1 MAWGCVSG
9 WQKDSARRSQA
20 RCSAMRGM
28 PRPPRR
34 RKRAY
39 LPLFFGQIIFGI
51 RYAAPCAPCVFGIE
65 QNIAPGRIIGRGI
78 MRRRLDRRE
87 CQSRAEA
94 IGGSPVELGFERRGS
109 SPVLPVW
116 CQVTPILRQLAS
128 IALLECRE
136 GGRRGCD
143 DKPRPF

>member
-65 QNIAPGRIIGRGI
+65 QNIAPGRVIGHRI
-78 MRRRLDRRE
+78 MRQRLDRRE
-87 CQSRAEA
+87 RQSRAEA
-94 IGGSPVELGFERRGS
+94 IGGSPVELGFERPGTRAI
-109 SPVLPVW
+109 LPIGG
-116 CQVTPILRQLAS
+116 QVTPMLRKLVS
-128 IALLECRE
+128 IAFLECRE
-136 GGRRGCD
+136 G
-143 DKPRPF
+143 